1 MGWLSNRTWSV
12 YQVWLLGDILAS
24 GGSAIRGS
32 RVGAGPMGEQYR
44 GFKSER
50 VERHYYCING
60 HTQSPQFAA
69 HVDPAEIPDMI
80 DCPNCGLPA
89 GQDKKNPP
97 QILKHEPYKTHL
109 AYVKERRTSDEA
121 KALLDEALSS
131 IKDRRAKLAEA
142 AKKQVKEEA
151 ARTAAARAQA
161 VKIAAEKAKA
171 AKAVKPVKPASPSKT
186 SKAVVKKT
194 AKPVA
199 KKPAAKKAKAA
210 TVVKKTAKATPKSK
224 PAVKKVVSK
233 KTAKKV
239 AKKR

>member
-1 MGWLSNRTWSV
+1 
-12 YQVWLLGDILAS
+12 
-24 GGSAIRGS
+24 
-32 RVGAGPMGEQYR
+32 MGEQYR

-69 HVDPAEIPDMI
+69 HVDPAEIPEMI

-97 QILKHEPYKTHL
+97 EILKHEPYKTHL

-142 AKKQVKEEA
+142 AKQQLKEEA
-151 ARTAAARAQA
+151 ARTAAAKAQA
-161 VKIAAEKAKA
+161 VKMADEKAKA
-171 AKAVKPVKPASPSKT
+171 AKAVKPVKPVKPAKPVKVAPK
-186 SKAVVKKT
+186 KA

-199 KKPAAKKAKAA
+199 KKVAAKKSAPAKVLRKAAKVAPKAKAA
-210 TVVKKTAKATPKSK
+210 TKKAVTKKTAT
-224 PAVKKVVSK
+224 
-233 KTAKKV
+233 KV
-239 AKKR
+239 AKKK

>member
-1 MGWLSNRTWSV
+1 
-12 YQVWLLGDILAS
+12 
-24 GGSAIRGS
+24 
-32 RVGAGPMGEQYR
+32 MGEQYR
-44 GFKSER
+44 GFRSER

-69 HVDPAEIPDMI
+69 HIDPAEIPEMI

-97 QILKHEPYKTHL
+97 EILKHEPYKTHL

-131 IKDRRAKLAEA
+131 IKERRAKLADA
-142 AKKQVKEEA
+142 AKKQLKQEA
-151 ARTAAARAQA
+151 ARTAAAKAQA

-171 AKAVKPVKPASPSKT
+171 AKAVKPVKPLKPAKPA
-186 SKAVVKKT
+186 KAVAKKA

-199 KKPAAKKAKAA
+199 KKPAVKKAAPAKSVRKPAKAAPKAKAG
-210 TVVKKTAKATPKSK
+210 
-224 PAVKKVVSK
+224 
-233 KTAKKV
+233 AKKV
-239 AKKR
+239 AAKKPAAKAAKKN

>member
-1 MGWLSNRTWSV
+1 MS
-12 YQVWLLGDILAS
+12 S

-69 HVDPAEIPDMI
+69 HVDPVEIPDMI

-142 AKKQVKEEA
+142 AKKQLKEEA
-151 ARTAAARAQA
+151 ARTAAAKAQA
-161 VKIAAEKAKA
+161 VKMAAEKAKA
-171 AKAVKPVKPASPSKT
+171 AKAVKPVKPI
-186 SKAVVKKT
+186 
-194 AKPVA
+194 KPVKPVKPVKASA
-199 KKPAAKKAKAA
+199 KKAAKPAAKKPVSKKAA
-210 TVVKKTAKATPKSK
+210 PAKVVKKTAKASPKSK
-224 PAVKKVVSK
+224 PATKKVV
-233 KTAKKV
+233 AKKP
-239 AKKR
+239 ASKLTKKK

>member
-1 MGWLSNRTWSV
+1 MS
-12 YQVWLLGDILAS
+12 S

-69 HVDPAEIPDMI
+69 HVDPAEIPEMI

-97 QILKHEPYKTHL
+97 EILKHEPYKTHL

-142 AKKQVKEEA
+142 AKKQLKEEA
-151 ARTAAARAQA
+151 ARTAAAKAQA
-161 VKIAAEKAKA
+161 VKMAAEKAKA
-171 AKAVKPVKPASPSKT
+171 AKAVKPVKPVKPAKPVKVAPK
-186 SKAVVKKT
+186 KA

-199 KKPAAKKAKAA
+199 KKVAAKKSAPAKVLRKAAKVAPKAKAA
-210 TVVKKTAKATPKSK
+210 TKKAVTKKTAT
-224 PAVKKVVSK
+224 
-233 KTAKKV
+233 KV
-239 AKKR
+239 AKKK

>member
-1 MGWLSNRTWSV
+1 LS
-12 YQVWLLGDILAS
+12 S

-97 QILKHEPYKTHL
+97 EILKHEPYKTHL

-142 AKKQVKEEA
+142 AKKQLKEEA
-151 ARTAAARAQA
+151 ARTAAAKALA
-161 VKIAAEKAKA
+161 AKMAAEKAKA
-171 AKAVKPVKPASPSKT
+171 AKAVKPVKPA
-186 SKAVVKKT
+186 KAVKAVAKKAT
-194 AKPVA
+194 KPIAKKPVA
-199 KKPAAKKAKAA
+199 KKPAAKKSAPAKVVRKAAKAA
-210 TVVKKTAKATPKSK
+210 PKAKLNAKKTVVKKSASK
-224 PAVKKVVSK
+224 I
-233 KTAKKV
+233 AKK
-239 AKKR
+239 K

>member
-1 MGWLSNRTWSV
+1 MS
-12 YQVWLLGDILAS
+12 S

-97 QILKHEPYKTHL
+97 EILKHEPYKTHL

-142 AKKQVKEEA
+142 AKKQLKEEA
-151 ARTAAARAQA
+151 ARTAAAKALA
-161 VKIAAEKAKA
+161 AKMAAEKAKA
-171 AKAVKPVKPASPSKT
+171 AKAVKPVKPVKPAKVVT
-186 SKAVVKKT
+186 AVAKKAAKLIAK
-194 AKPVA
+194 KPVA
-199 KKPAAKKAKAA
+199 KKPAAKKSAPAKVVRKAAKAA
-210 TVVKKTAKATPKSK
+210 PKAKATAKKTA
-224 PAVKKVVSK
+224 VKKS
-233 KTAKKV
+233 ASKV
-239 AKKR
+239 AKKK

>member
-1 MGWLSNRTWSV
+1 MS
-12 YQVWLLGDILAS
+12 S

-97 QILKHEPYKTHL
+97 EILKHEPYKTHL

-142 AKKQVKEEA
+142 AKKQLKEEA
-151 ARTAAARAQA
+151 ARTAAAKAMA
-161 VKIAAEKAKA
+161 AKMAAEKAKA
-171 AKAVKPVKPASPSKT
+171 AKAVKPVKPVKPAKVV
-186 SKAVVKKT
+186 KAVAKKP
-194 AKPVA
+194 AKPVAKKPVA
-199 KKPAAKKAKAA
+199 KKPAAKKSAPAK
-210 TVVKKTAKATPKSK
+210 VVSKTAKAAPKAKSTAK
-224 PAVKKVVSK
+224 KSVVKKS
-233 KTAKKV
+233 ASKV
-239 AKKR
+239 AKKK

>member
-1 MGWLSNRTWSV
+1 LS
-12 YQVWLLGDILAS
+12 S

-97 QILKHEPYKTHL
+97 EILKHEPYKTHL

-142 AKKQVKEEA
+142 AKKQLKEEA
-151 ARTAAARAQA
+151 ARTAAAKALA
-161 VKIAAEKAKA
+161 AKMAAEKARA
-171 AKAVKPVKPASPSKT
+171 AKAVKPVKPVKPAKVV
-186 SKAVVKKT
+186 KAVAKK
-194 AKPVA
+194 AAKPIAKKPVA
-199 KKPAAKKAKAA
+199 KKPAAKKSAPAKVVRKAAKAA
-210 TVVKKTAKATPKSK
+210 PKAKATAKKTVVKKSAS
-224 PAVKKVVSK
+224 
-233 KTAKKV
+233 KV
-239 AKKR
+239 AKKK

>member
-1 MGWLSNRTWSV
+1 MS
-12 YQVWLLGDILAS
+12 S

-69 HVDPAEIPDMI
+69 HVDPVEIPDMI

-97 QILKHEPYKTHL
+97 EILKHEPYKTHL

-142 AKKQVKEEA
+142 AKKQLKEEA
-151 ARTAAARAQA
+151 ARTAAAKALA
-161 VKIAAEKAKA
+161 AKMAAEKAKA
-171 AKAVKPVKPASPSKT
+171 AKAVKPVKPVKPAKVV
-186 SKAVVKKT
+186 KAVAKK
-194 AKPVA
+194 AAKPIAKKPVA
-199 KKPAAKKAKAA
+199 KKPAARKSAPAKVVRKAAKAAPKAKATA
-210 TVVKKTAKATPKSK
+210 KKTVVKKSAS
-224 PAVKKVVSK
+224 
-233 KTAKKV
+233 KV
-239 AKKR
+239 AKKK

>member
-1 MGWLSNRTWSV
+1 
-12 YQVWLLGDILAS
+12 LAS

-109 AYVKERRTSDEA
+109 AYVKERRTQDEA

-142 AKKQVKEEA
+142 AKKQLKEEA
-151 ARTAAARAQA
+151 ARTAAAKAQA
-161 VKIAAEKAKA
+161 VKMAAEKAKA
-171 AKAVKPVKPASPSKT
+171 AKAVKPIKPLKPAKPV
-186 SKAVVKKT
+186 KAVAKKA

-199 KKPAAKKAKAA
+199 KKPVAKKATPAK
-210 TVVKKTAKATPKSK
+210 VVKKSAKAAPKSK
-224 PAVKKVVSK
+224 PA
-233 KTAKKV
+233 AKKV
-239 AKKR
+239 AAKKPASKATKKK